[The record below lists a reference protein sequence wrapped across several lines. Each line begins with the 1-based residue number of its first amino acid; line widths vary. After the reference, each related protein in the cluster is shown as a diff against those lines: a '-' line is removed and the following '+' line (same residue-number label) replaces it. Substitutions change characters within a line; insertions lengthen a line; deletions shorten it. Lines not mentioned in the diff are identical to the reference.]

1 MVETHMDL
9 KNQAWF
15 RKEGEWFMLKLFQE
29 VVQKRAELENLLLRI
44 RAEEIIYRQKNEIA
58 VADQFKELESK
69 VSAAIQLLVFP
80 ED

>member
-1 MVETHMDL
+1 
-9 KNQAWF
+9 
-15 RKEGEWFMLKLFQE
+15 MLKLFQE

-58 VADQFKELESK
+58 VADQFKELEIK
-69 VSAAIQLLVFP
+69 VAAAIQSLVLQ